1 MFHQQGRQTD
11 IQTFLLCCIY
21 IKLCLHGKTLTLY
34 PMLEDGSMYMSG
46 LGRKVL
52 LSQKNITELSG
63 LFKLKSEPC

>member
-21 IKLCLHGKTLTLY
+21 IKLCLHGKVRTPY
-34 PMLEDGSMYMSG
+34 PALKDGSTYASD

-52 LSQKNITELSG
+52 LSWKNITELSG